1 MYRSNQSSFSL
12 TQITVASVVAIL
24 WLIVM
29 TGTADAI
36 PPFVK
41 VFQEKYK
48 GSDAFN
54 EAVTSA
60 KCNLCH
66 VDGKGKTIR
75 NSYGE
80 ELSKL
85 LDHKELKPMFEAEA
99 EKATGIVVEAMDK
112 VAAIKKG
119 GDDSPSYGELIATN
133 LLPGV
138 EHDAEALA
146 AGDEEKPA
154 EAPAA
159 TGPAN
164 QLLDAFVKQ
173 LADDLKAELSE
184 ELREQLKAEIL
195 KEITSTMPEAVRA
208 GIKAERELEIAAARK
223 EKEKVVIEKIHELGG
238 TVRDI
243 AMDDDRKEVAFHLSG
258 TELTDEGLLHVKDVS
273 EVIHLQ
279 LRGTKITDAGLA
291 HLSGMDSLVKLHLE
305 KTAITDA
312 GLAHLKGLEGLEYLN
327 VYGTGVTD
335 AATEY
340 LKEIPNLKKLYI
352 WQTKVTLPG
361 FEKMQAA
368 LPDTEIIP
376 DLVKEK
382 QRAEEE
388 AIRKEEEAKKKAEE
402 EKKKAEEEAKK
413 KAEEEAKKK
422 AEEEAKKKAE
432 EEAKKKA
439 EEEAKKKAEE
449 EAKKKEEEATD
460 QSDDEAEK
468 PEEEAN
474 QDQEEG

>member
-1 MYRSNQSSFSL
+1 MYRSNQSTFSL
-12 TQITVASVVAIL
+12 TQITVSSVVVIL

-36 PPFVK
+36 PPFLN

-66 VDGKGKTIR
+66 VDGKGKAIR

-119 GDDSPSYGELIATN
+119 GDDSPSYGELIAAN
-133 LLPGV
+133 QLPGA
-138 EHDAEALA
+138 ENDAEALA
-146 AGDEEKPA
+146 ALDEEKPA
-154 EAPAA
+154 DAPAA

-164 QLLDAFVKQ
+164 QLLEAFVKQ
-173 LADDLKAELSE
+173 LTEDLKEELSE

-208 GIKAERELEIAAARK
+208 VIKSERELEIAAARK
-223 EKEKVVIEKIHELGG
+223 EKEKVVIEKIRELGG

-312 GLAHLKGLEGLEYLN
+312 GLAHLKGLESLEYLN
-327 VYGTGVTD
+327 VYGTDVTD

-376 DLVKEK
+376 DFVKEK

-388 AIRKEEEAKKKAEE
+388 AKRKEEEAKKKAEE
-402 EKKKAEEEAKK
+402 EAKTKAEEEAKT
-413 KAEEEAKKK
+413 
-422 AEEEAKKKAE
+422 
-432 EEAKKKA
+432 
-439 EEEAKKKAEE
+439 KAEE

-460 QSDDEAEK
+460 QSDDAAEK